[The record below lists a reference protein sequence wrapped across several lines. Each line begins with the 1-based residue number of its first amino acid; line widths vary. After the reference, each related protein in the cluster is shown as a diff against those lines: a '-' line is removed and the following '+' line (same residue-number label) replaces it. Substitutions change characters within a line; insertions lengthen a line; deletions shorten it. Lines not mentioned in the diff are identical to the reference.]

1 MSGHM
6 QTSQLHHRTSRGSTN
21 QPACRSARVE
31 KPKSHHN
38 SPKAME
44 RRKTTT
50 EPKLYATLDDHYRM
64 MFGMAADEV
73 EERPQPSRPVSW
85 HPSCSQYQATQSQQQ
100 WPQEYS
106 PSSRDSCHGSD
117 FYSLSTRNSMFE
129 PMTTA
134 PIYSNDSDYGWQS
147 VSQHTPTYMH
157 SSMSTPTTEP
167 LPWYLQQWAQKN
179 QAQASSDFLPIQHPS
194 QQNQDMEEDDGEK
207 LVALGLYDAP
217 EPSSF
222 VTGLA
227 DTQIELTRD
236 RPSWFVPGKALQL
249 PLALLETRHRIVHR
263 HLPSLAELKRTA
275 AESLEWLW
283 EWYWSQLETAFSG
296 ANGEGE
302 AVEYEEIGVE
312 TTQVFKEKL
321 QGLLKSYL
329 KDRKAE
335 IKSKT
340 VGHDGFNAV
349 SKAVSSYTTL
359 CSTILNISGSSPPP
373 QIKNITLHTLLD
385 PKTILPTDRKL
396 GSSMSGAFLIWTP
409 LLLAFCSSPDP
420 TTTPATIPLPT
431 LLAHMLKAMDAPS
444 SRSPE
449 NDPVKEAWH
458 DWVLHVL
465 TSREWET
472 ARKAVGVVEEVL
484 GNW

>member
-217 EPSSF
+217 EPSS
-222 VTGLA
+222 V
-227 DTQIELTRD
+227 DE
-236 RPSWFVPGKALQL
+236 PSPPLPPVHEQAHMPVHVQSQTPGSMEGQSFFFD
-249 PLALLETRHRIVHR
+249 ED
-263 HLPSLAELKRTA
+263 
-275 AESLEWLW
+275 
-283 EWYWSQLETAFSG
+283 ETASKEWWFQ
-296 ANGEGE
+296 
-302 AVEYEEIGVE
+302 
-312 TTQVFKEKL
+312 QVK
-321 QGLLKSYL
+321 QPSMPVRDAGL
-329 KDRKAE
+329 
-335 IKSKT
+335 
-340 VGHDGFNAV
+340 GFGW
-349 SKAVSSYTTL
+349 
-359 CSTILNISGSSPPP
+359 I
-373 QIKNITLHTLLD
+373 
-385 PKTILPTDRKL
+385 
-396 GSSMSGAFLIWTP
+396 
-409 LLLAFCSSPDP
+409 
-420 TTTPATIPLPT
+420 
-431 LLAHMLKAMDAPS
+431 
-444 SRSPE
+444 
-449 NDPVKEAWH
+449 
-458 DWVLHVL
+458 
-465 TSREWET
+465 
-472 ARKAVGVVEEVL
+472 
-484 GNW
+484 